1 MTKKTEKEL
10 PFPKAVAKKT
20 GRPVKEVNETLA
32 RYSIEPAGA
41 APSARPLRVVNVA
54 FSGTKTIDDHEVP
67 FDFEWDVDG
76 NGVWGILA
84 EENLVG
90 KSSILQVILW
100 ALRGRSKS
108 LTATV
113 KNWIRHVNVTFRVD
127 GRYLRVTF
135 DVKNEDPSGNVAF
148 GSSPETAT
156 NREFDGT
163 EEFQEVMQEIML
175 SALGLEPIPASQ
187 VAAGRIVAYDDGWA
201 AYTGAFLTDA
211 DSDAI
216 IGEQVGNDLIQRL
229 LQVYIGIPWVRTF
242 FQARR
247 HTRLLEQDSTARKRE
262 LRGLGGKSLEDL
274 ENDLAEV
281 EAKLEDEGASNLASQ
296 QLNAAR
302 IERDELAKR
311 LETLS
316 TSVSDAKSTAAK
328 CHQSRID
335 AEQAVNAL
343 AEETAASKFFGL
355 LTPHSCPRCNAK
367 IDADKLKKEQDAN
380 ECSVC
385 TEVLVQTDPKAAAAE
400 KFQRDERLKEAKKTE
415 RDAERF
421 VKRLEKKQVAARES
435 LEAVGH
441 TLTRLAAAGTAA
453 DAGLLQSEKDRLE
466 GMIQAASAIL
476 EAEDDT
482 ADDLLIVRAAQ
493 NEAEGRVK
501 QASIAVMA
509 EISEEVTRLAKALG
523 IRDVESVTLKR
534 NAHVSVV
541 KGGSLS
547 NWKDLSPGEKLRLRI
562 ATVIALSR
570 GAKSLGMGRHP
581 GLLLIDS
588 PGREEVQPEHLEEII
603 AQLVNLTEEYPD
615 YQMFIAMTGVPGD
628 LQTVDADRI
637 RFAEKGQFLW

>member
-1 MTKKTEKEL
+1 
-10 PFPKAVAKKT
+10 
-20 GRPVKEVNETLA
+20 
-32 RYSIEPAGA
+32 
-41 APSARPLRVVNVA
+41 
-54 FSGTKTIDDHEVP
+54 
-67 FDFEWDVDG
+67 VDG

-90 KSSILQVILW
+90 KSSILQVVLW
-100 ALRGRSKS
+100 ALRGRTKS

-113 KNWIRHVNVTFRVD
+113 KNWIQHVDVTFRVD
-127 GRYLRVTF
+127 GRYLRVSF
-135 DVKNEDPSGNVAF
+135 DVEDEDPTGTVAF
-148 GSSPETAT
+148 GSSAEMAV

-175 SALGLEPIPASQ
+175 SALGLESIPASQ
-187 VAAGRIVAYDDGWA
+187 VAAGRIIAYDDGWA

-216 IGEQVGNDLIQRL
+216 IGEQVGADLIQRL

-247 HTRLLEQDSTARKRE
+247 HTRLLEQDSAARKRE

-274 ENDLAEV
+274 ESDLAEV
-281 EAKLEDEGASNLASQ
+281 KEKLEDEGASNLASQ

-302 IERDELAKR
+302 LERDELARR

-316 TSVSDAKSTAAK
+316 TSVSEAKSTAAK
-328 CHQSRID
+328 CRQSRID

-343 AEETAASKFFGL
+343 AEETAASQFFGL
-355 LTPHSCPRCNAK
+355 LTPHSCPRCNAQ
-367 IDADKLKKEQDAN
+367 IEADRLQKEKDTNQ
-380 ECSVC
+380 CSVC
-385 TEVLVQTDPKAAAAE
+385 TEVLTKADPQAATAE
-400 KFQRDERLKEAKKTE
+400 RLQRDERLKEAKKTE
-415 RDAERF
+415 RDANRF
-421 VKRLEKKQVAARES
+421 VKRQEKKQVATREE
-435 LEAVGH
+435 LDAVGQI
-441 TLTRLAAAGTAA
+441 LTRLAASRTAA

-466 GMIQAASAIL
+466 GMIQAATAIL

-482 ADDLLIVRAAQ
+482 ADDLVIVRAAQ
-493 NEAEGRVK
+493 NEAEERVK
-501 QASIAVMA
+501 QASISVMA
-509 EISEEVTRLAKALG
+509 EVSEEVTRLAKSLG

-534 NAHVSVV
+534 NAHVEVV

-547 NWKDLSPGEKLRLRI
+547 KWKDLSPGEKLRLRI

-603 AQLVNLTEEYPD
+603 AELVNLTNEYPD
-615 YQMFIAMTGVPGD
+615 YQMFIAMTGIPDD

-637 RFAEKGQFLW
+637 CFAEKGAFLW